1 MRISI
6 KKDVLLKALQKVC
19 NIIGSRTTLPILAN
33 VLIETGEDGKL
44 TLTTTDLELRI
55 STRVEADIQEAGST
69 TIPAKRLLG
78 LVSKFKN
85 EDVLIET
92 NENHHSKITCGT
104 AEFMLLIETNENH
117 HSKITCGTAEFMLLG
132 LDPRDFPAPV
142 AFEPQRKLKLKQ
154 ADFSRIIDRIS
165 YAASFD
171 DARKFLHGILLSV
184 KEGNLT
190 AVATDGKRL
199 ALVEKLLDEAPE
211 GSDGDIIITIKAAA
225 EAKRVMEKE
234 GDIFIEIGNNQVIFR
249 IGDTVITSKLI
260 EGAYPQYRQ
269 VIPTAFSKQVEL
281 PCRAFV
287 DALEIVSIPLFDSSA
302 YVKLTFSANQLKF
315 EANSINIGEGHETIP
330 VEYGFED
337 VSVSFNPQ
345 FLADPFKR
353 LDVEKVTMKMN
364 DAMSP
369 IAIKSNDGFLYVI
382 MPMRKN

>member
-85 EDVLIET
+85 EDV
-92 NENHHSKITCGT
+92 
-104 AEFMLLIETNENH
+104 LIETNENH

-234 GDIFIEIGNNQVIFR
+234 GDIFIEIGNNQVIFH